1 VKTLL
6 VLGATGEM
14 GRRIVTLARR
24 LLPDVR
30 VLQGTRRA
38 AAETETGLC
47 RVNIHD
53 PDSLRSALAGARV
66 AINAVGPFEYDPAPL
81 LRGCAEAGCHYV
93 DLAETPAFLA
103 DVERLATQLPIA
115 VVPGCSTVPGL
126 VQVLAQQWSDC
137 ADVQQLRILLGMGTR
152 NPVTPTLLYSLLMPL
167 GSRAPDGSRYFSQ
180 LSRKRSRGLPTR
192 YYGRFPSPFDA
203 TGVRVGERIVPA
215 TFHAGLDRAAAVHLL
230 WLAARLVPH
239 LPRGALAWL
248 CRRAQPVMPLVQ
260 ALGTPVG
267 VLSIEA
273 RGQDGRLLAELEV
286 RALREALNV
295 PALPAVWAARR
306 LLTDKPPTG
315 LVRLEHLL
323 TPQETVTWLR
333 AEGYL
338 VAEAGQGHNLKVEC
352 LTPTQRPW

>member
-1 VKTLL
+1 
-6 VLGATGEM
+6 
-14 GRRIVTLARR
+14 
-24 LLPDVR
+24 
-30 VLQGTRRA
+30 VLQGARRV
-38 AAETETGLC
+38 AAETDPGMC
-47 RVNIHD
+47 RVDIHD
-53 PDSLRSALAGARV
+53 PDSLRRALAGAQV

-103 DVERLATQLPIA
+103 DVERLAGRLAIA
-115 VVPGCSTVPGL
+115 VVTGCSTVPGL
-126 VQVLAQQWSDC
+126 VQVLAQQWSGRDE
-137 ADVQQLRILLGMGTR
+137 VRQVRILLGMGTR
-152 NPVTPTLLYSLLMPL
+152 NPVTPALLYSLLMPL
-167 GSRAPDGSRYFSQ
+167 GSRAPDGSRYYGR
-180 LSRKRSRGLPTR
+180 LVRKRLRGLPPR

-203 TGVRVGERIVPA
+203 AGVRVGERVVPA
-215 TFHAGLDRAAAVHLL
+215 TFHAGLDRVAAVHVL

-248 CRRAQPVMPLVQ
+248 CRRAQHVMPLVQ

-273 RGQDGRLLAELEV
+273 LGGDGRLVAELEV
-286 RALREALNV
+286 RALRDALNV

-315 LVRLEHLL
+315 PVRLEQLL
-323 TPQETVTWLR
+323 TPQEAAEWLR

-338 VAEAGQGHNLKVEC
+338 VAEAGQLG
-352 LTPTQRPW
+352 